1 MCWGCHCGAL
11 PCRPLLFGV
20 FKDSPDHNGASIS
33 FEKRFF
39 QQIPS
44 TAPSSA
50 SKLQHA
56 SSRLVPVSLSVTN
69 LGATKGTRAYEPLA
83 SVAGLPRVPAA
94 FPLPPEFMPRG
105 GQGGKAKAKKEHSN
119 APSGA
124 MLQGISGTDV
134 QVQAKGVEALY
145 NHLLVNAANL
155 CEDLRGRAE
164 EVEVLRKEVDA
175 M

>member
-1 MCWGCHCGAL
+1 
-11 PCRPLLFGV
+11 
-20 FKDSPDHNGASIS
+20 
-33 FEKRFF
+33 
-39 QQIPS
+39 
-44 TAPSSA
+44 
-50 SKLQHA
+50 
-56 SSRLVPVSLSVTN
+56 
-69 LGATKGTRAYEPLA
+69 
-83 SVAGLPRVPAA
+83 
-94 FPLPPEFMPRG
+94 
-105 GQGGKAKAKKEHSN
+105 
-119 APSGA
+119 